1 LSEPGRPLIVVLVK
15 PAGRISERQVFHG
28 IVEDR
33 KGEAMARPAPIPPD
47 LDDDDDEIE
56 ATPEDL
62 APPPRG
68 EENAPAPRSQAKSA
82 SDLPKPGAGPQP
94 APAAGNIPPDP
105 AGSIPTMAPELV
117 VLPRAPRAAGRRRRH
132 DLSSILYLIALA
144 LFAAALSAAVVL
156 VLF

>member
-1 LSEPGRPLIVVLVK
+1 
-15 PAGRISERQVFHG
+15 
-28 IVEDR
+28 
-33 KGEAMARPAPIPPD
+33 MARPAPIPPD

-68 EENAPAPRSQAKSA
+68 EESPPTPHAQAKSA
-82 SDLPKPGAGPQP
+82 PDLARSGSGPDP
-94 APAAGNIPPDP
+94 AQAAGNITPAA
-105 AGSIPTMAPELV
+105 AGSSPTMRPEPI
-117 VLPRAPRAAGRRRRH
+117 VLPRAPRAAGRRRRY